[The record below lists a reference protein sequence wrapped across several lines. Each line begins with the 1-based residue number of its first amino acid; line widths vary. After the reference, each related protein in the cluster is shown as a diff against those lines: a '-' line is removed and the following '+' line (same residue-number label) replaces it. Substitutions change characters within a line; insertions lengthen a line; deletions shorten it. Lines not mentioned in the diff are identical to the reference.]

1 MDRVSFSVFASLSFV
16 PAISHSVFFFA
27 FAFIAGF
34 FFHVKKAR
42 SKAIEFTDSNFN
54 HVRERRTDL
63 FSLLRILFLPLRNW
77 RFFKRSLFFFS
88 LLRYSYFQCV
98 HRWRAQSFFFLAYN
112 RLTTTIIGSAMIIVS
127 SYSFTT
133 RFSPILLILLL
144 VSSYSSSSCS
154 FPPFSNKTF
163 VHQD

>member
-77 RFFKRSLFFFS
+77 RFFKRSLFSLVFCDLRIFSVYTDGGHVVSFFFS
-88 LLRYSYFQCV
+88 LQPINNNDYWLRNDYCKQLFFHNQIFTDIINITSC
-98 HRWRAQSFFFLAYN
+98 FFLFEFF
-112 RLTTTIIGSAMIIVS
+112 LFFSA
-127 SYSFTT
+127 F
-133 RFSPILLILLL
+133 F
-144 VSSYSSSSCS
+144 
-154 FPPFSNKTF
+154 
-163 VHQD
+163 Q